1 MAEVLLNF
9 VGEGKP
15 HSPRRPLTLVDLDS
29 RLSLLQSHSL
39 EHSTRLQYA
48 SGLRD
53 YLRFC
58 LIHKLPFEP
67 TPLTLARYIA
77 YTSLFIASGPKYLS
91 GARHYLL
98 PIFPDFVTNRSH
110 PLVQST
116 IAGARKI
123 RGDPIRRKSPLR
135 TSHLVAFLRKAD
147 LSTDY
152 DDFLFATIL
161 SCAFYACHRIGELI
175 LPNSRQLWDWRKII
189 KRASLTFPSRRAQ
202 YRLPY
207 HKTDRFFRGT
217 DILFTSQQLADPVD
231 LLHTYISW
239 RDSLHGA
246 KAALFIRRNGQPPTR
261 RWFEHHLFSHVDR
274 TYGGHSARA
283 GGATFYASLGLSDD
297 IIQALGRW
305 NSSTWTSYIRDNPS
319 VRAENQIAHLRYHPH
334 LSSPPPSPTL
344 THQ

>member
-9 VGEGKP
+9 IGEGHP
-15 HSPRRPLTLVDLDS
+15 YAPRRPLPLADLDS

-39 EHSTRLQYA
+39 EETTRRQYA

-58 LIHKLPFEP
+58 LAHKLPFDP

-77 YTSLFIASGPKYLS
+77 YTSLFIASGQKYLS
-91 GARHYLL
+91 GVRHYLL
-98 PIFPDFVTNRSH
+98 PIFPDFIANRSH

-116 IAGARKI
+116 IAGARKV
-123 RGDPIRRKSPLR
+123 RADPITRKLPLR
-135 TSHLVAFLRKAD
+135 TSHLVTFLHNAD
-147 LSTDY
+147 LSANY

-175 LPNSRQLWDWRKII
+175 LPNSQRLWDWRKII

-217 DILFTSQQLADPVD
+217 DILFTSQRHADPVD
-231 LLHTYISW
+231 LLHTYIKW
-239 RDSLHGA
+239 RDSIHGA
-246 KAALFIRRNGQPPTR
+246 KSALFICQNGRPPTR
-261 RWFEHHLFSHVDR
+261 RWFEQRLFSCLDR
-274 TYGGHSARA
+274 SYGGHSARA
-283 GGATFYASLGLSDD
+283 GGATFYASLGLSED

-305 NSSTWTSYIRDNPS
+305 NSSTWTTYIRDNPS
-319 VRAENQIAHLRYHPH
+319 VRAENQLAHLHH
-334 LSSPPPSPTL
+334 HHHSSPPPSPTP